1 MTRFG
6 LFIAA
11 AAMGSFFFA
20 SGASATIITFDGLTG
35 SHVPL
40 TAPYTESGF
49 TVTVTDGAWGQGQ
62 LEGNPPPSIF
72 SGPGFVP
79 YSSTNNAFSV
89 TNGGRFAFGGLDI
102 AANESDVTY
111 EFLGLLAGSTV
122 FDLFGDVDDLTGCC
136 VFHTVGTGE
145 LSDLIDTL
153 FVSITLTGDSNTVNV
168 DNIVV
173 DAVPEP
179 TTLAMLAT
187 GLAFLLALRRR
198 RLAGTY

>member
-1 MTRFG
+1 MTRST
-6 LFIAA
+6 LFFAVAA
-11 AAMGSFFFA
+11 VGSLFFA

-40 TAPYTESGF
+40 AAPYAESGF
-49 TVTVTDGAWGQGQ
+49 TVAVTGGTWGQGQ
-62 LEGNPPPSIF
+62 FEGNPAPSIF

-79 YSSTNNAFSV
+79 FSSTNNQFTVTDGSRFS
-89 TNGGRFAFGGLDI
+89 FGGLDL
-102 AANESDVTY
+102 AANESDVNY
-111 EFLGLLAGSTV
+111 EFLGKLAGSTV
-122 FDLFGDVDDLTGCC
+122 FDLTGNVTDLTNFG

-153 FVSITLTGDSNTVNV
+153 IVSVTLTANSNTVNV

-179 TTLAMLAT
+179 ASLATLAT
-187 GLAFLLALRRR
+187 GLAGLLALRRR
-198 RLAGTY
+198 RPTGI